1 MKRYNKSM
9 VRRISVTTLT
19 KGCPL
24 YIKLTEMYP
33 LEGSSIEASFG
44 SWIHQAIAIAINE
57 LSQGNIPTPENLLFS
72 AASRENSPLIKT
84 MLTDDALYS
93 EAVRMLKNALNYIE
107 TNIPIGKK
115 LLIEK
120 KLELFIKEPPT
131 TIVGILDLGYENTI
145 IDWKTGTY
153 TAEEH
158 FLQLRIYAYMVYKLE
173 IMSPPIT
180 IKDVYLG
187 GDTMS
192 EVKAVFSLDEIR
204 RTENFIT
211 NLLMQSLNSPQPR
224 PSDSCSLC
232 EYKFRCPLYFR
243 LSKERDIMQK
253 IDKINKKIDHASQYR
268 KLGMQLKNLATKL
281 NTIAEGFINTHANI
295 MNDINQTPPNAITET
310 KIWASSIIPLLSE
323 LSQEEKEQLLIALL
337 REYPTIPTKHIP
349 ETINEK
355 LKPFT
360 KVDVNKVRKLV

>member
-1 MKRYNKSM
+1 M

-24 YIKLTEMYP
+24 YIKLAEMYP
-33 LEGSSIEASFG
+33 LNGSSIEASFG
-44 SWIHQAIAIAINE
+44 SWIHQAIAIGINE
-57 LSQGNIPTPENLLFS
+57 MKNNNSSTIESLLFS
-72 AASRENSPLIKT
+72 AASRENNPLIKT

-93 EAVRMLKNALNYIE
+93 EAVRMLNNALNYIE
-107 TNIPIGKK
+107 TNIPTGKE

-120 KLELFIKEPPT
+120 KLELYIKEPPT

-153 TAEEH
+153 TSEEH
-158 FLQLRIYAYMVYKLE
+158 FLQLRIYAYMVYKLG

-187 GDTMS
+187 GDTIS

-204 RTENFIT
+204 KTEKFIID
-211 NLLMQSLNSPQPR
+211 LLLQSLDSPQPR

-243 LSKERDIMQK
+243 LSKERDIMRK

-268 KLGMQLKNLATKL
+268 KLGMQLRNLATKL
-281 NTIAEGFINTHANI
+281 NTIAEGFINTHANM
-295 MNDINQTPPNAITET
+295 MNDINQTPPREITET
-310 KIWASSIIPLLSE
+310 KIWTSSIIPLLSE
-323 LSQEEKEQLLIALL
+323 LSQEEKEQLLISLL

-349 ETINEK
+349 ETIQNK
-355 LKPFT
+355 LRPFT
-360 KVDVNKVRKLV
+360 KVDKAKMRKFV